1 MNQKVDVVDE
11 ENYVYHYTVDEGS
24 VLSDLLEKVCY
35 EYKLVAS
42 LDGGGCIIKST
53 VRYYTKDDTQLSEE
67 FLKDNKEKS
76 EAFTHALVDYI
87 VANPDYN

>member
-1 MNQKVDVVDE
+1 MGIVTTERKQ
-11 ENYVYHYTVDEGS
+11 
-24 VLSDLLEKVCY
+24 VCAVAPARL
-35 EYKLVAS
+35 YKAMAF
-42 LDGGGCIIKST
+42 DFDKST
-53 VRYYTKDDTQLSEE
+53 VKYYTKDNAQLTEE